1 MSLSMITIKR
11 LAAAS
16 WIALGLATLAA
27 CGGGGGAGGQGSSGS
42 GGAGG
47 TSNATEMSV
56 STPTP
61 TVGSDGLTAVT
72 INVAVKD
79 GGQNALANQPVT
91 LTSSDSGVT
100 ISGAMTR
107 TDANGNFSKT
117 IAITDKV
124 NRDVTLTVTSGTLV
138 RQLTLQVVGSQ
149 LSINGPSTVAQGAVA
164 SFTASLRDS
173 GGNPVVGKTLT
184 LSSTAGNTFSPSGTL
199 TTNSAGQVNFTIPTP
214 RPGADT
220 ITGTA
225 GGASSTFVINVATSG
240 LAFTSPTELQ
250 ELDVNVTHS
259 VSIQFANSTGS
270 SVGQAMTF
278 SSPRGDLDLVT
289 AGNQS
294 TLVAT
299 TGAGGVATVQI
310 RSAEAGLTTL
320 SVVGPGGI
328 TATRQ
333 IEFVSRNPGKI
344 AVQASPAVVGVNL
357 SSQSNNSSRVI
368 ATVLDLND
376 NPVKGAQ
383 VSFEQVADPSL
394 GTIETLAT
402 TDSSG
407 VAAVTFRPGPR
418 STGNNAVQIRAT
430 VVGTSINRSTF
441 LTVSEQALYVRIG
454 TGNSI
459 VEPDSTKYRM
469 PWTALVTDASGRGVA
484 NVTVSVTLTFINYRK
499 GDWVPPALGVTSGGW
514 NQQITA
520 TCASEDVNTNNRL
533 DPTEDTN
540 GNGRLDP
547 GQVAAVTVLST
558 TNASGFAD
566 INIEYQQQYARWAEA
581 RLRATVTSLAG
592 TEFFDV
598 TDFWLP
604 ILASDVN
611 DLSSSPPGDPSPF
624 GVANSC
630 ANPN

>member
-16 WIALGLATLAA
+16 WLALGLATLAA
-27 CGGGGGAGGQGSSGS
+27 CGGGGGAGGQGGTNT
-42 GGAGG
+42 GAGG
-47 TSNATEMSV
+47 SSNATEMSV

-61 TVGSDGLTAVT
+61 TVGSDGLTTVT
-72 INVAVKD
+72 VNVAVKD
-79 GGQNALANQPVT
+79 AGQNALANQPVT
-91 LTSSDSGVT
+91 VTTSDSGVT

-117 IAITDKV
+117 VAVTDKV

-149 LSINGPSTVAQGAVA
+149 LSINGPSTVAQGALA

-184 LSSTAGNTFSPSGTL
+184 LSSTVGNTFNPSGTL
-199 TTNSAGQVNFTIPTP
+199 TTNAAGQVNFTIPAP

-225 GGASSTFVINVATSG
+225 GGASSTFSINVATSG
-240 LAFTSPTELQ
+240 LAFTSPAELQ

-278 SSPRGDLDLVT
+278 SSPRGDLDLVA

-333 IEFVSRNPGKI
+333 VEFVSRNPGKI

-566 INIEYQQQYARWAEA
+566 INIEYQQQFARWAEA

-630 ANPN
+630 TNPN